1 VFLRHKTQ
9 KSQPEPK
16 ITIPTDLATILN
28 TYMNSNDMSNNDF
41 LFGTFKTDF
50 KKSYSQPKF
59 TEKLQ
64 KTFLK
69 YTGKKISVDLIR
81 TSKST
86 YLDTQAIS
94 LAERK
99 QIAQQMGHSLLVN
112 MQYSKNMG
120 VQRLN
125 KNPVNEP
132 SKVEKTELKRSAR
145 ISKLKVIDY
154 DENKQ

>member
-1 VFLRHKTQ
+1 
-9 KSQPEPK
+9 
-16 ITIPTDLATILN
+16 
-28 TYMNSNDMSNNDF
+28 
-41 LFGTFKTDF
+41 
-50 KKSYSQPKF
+50 
-59 TEKLQ
+59 
-64 KTFLK
+64 
-69 YTGKKISVDLIR
+69 
-81 TSKST
+81 
-86 YLDTQAIS
+86 
-94 LAERK
+94 
-99 QIAQQMGHSLLVN
+99 MGHSLLVN